1 MNEKQLC
8 LPYEK
13 SIRVKK
19 NSIEKIITKLLKK
32 KLIVNRITQ
41 ITCPKQ
47 RKSSSTLTNFLWR
60 KNMNKTKQ
68 YHDITYQINNV

>member
-1 MNEKQLC
+1 MKTNVFKKKKKKDKNKNSSSMNEKQLC

-41 ITCPKQ
+41 ITCPK
-47 RKSSSTLTNFLWR
+47 
-60 KNMNKTKQ
+60 
-68 YHDITYQINNV
+68 